1 MIKRLFFFIMTL
13 ALLLSACTDND
24 SFTTDRSHRLTF
36 QSDTIRLD
44 TLFSAVPSVTYG
56 FWVHNHS
63 GDGVRISTVRLEH
76 GNQTGFR
83 VNVDGSFLNPVA
95 QDLEVR
101 QGDSLLVFIEI
112 TSRENG
118 LLEPQLVEDNL
129 LFTLESGV
137 EQRVNL
143 RTWSWDAE
151 KLTDLV
157 VDHDMTIESERPV
170 VVYGSGISV
179 AEGAVL
185 TLRNTQFF
193 FHDEAGLQVKG
204 QLVAEDC
211 LFRGDRLDHMFSY
224 LPYDRVSGQW
234 RGISVQDEGSYC
246 TMTRCEV
253 RNAWDAIRADSTR
266 VELYDCVLHN
276 NRGYGLYAANSDVVL
291 SHCQL
296 SNAEGDCLS
305 LHGSTAQVDHCT
317 LAQFYPFVGGRGAA
331 LRFAAADRP
340 LSLQCSNTLVT
351 GYEDDVLMGTERDG
365 ETVSYRFVNCV
376 LRTPEVDDAEAFQD
390 IIWEKSTDEVQG
402 KQHFLVVD
410 EENLYYDFRLDT
422 LSTALKHDIGRI
434 TQTE

>member
-13 ALLLSACTDND
+13 ALLLSACTNND

-101 QGDSLLVFIEI
+101 QGDSLLVFVEI

-185 TLRNTQFF
+185 TLRNTQLF
-193 FHDEAGLQVKG
+193 FHDDAGLQVKG

-291 SHCQL
+291 SNCQL

-340 LSLQCSNTLVT
+340 LSLQCANTLVT
-351 GYEDDVLMGTERDG
+351 GYEDDVLMGTERNG

-376 LRTPEVDDAEAFQD
+376 LRTPEVDDVEAFQD

>member
-1 MIKRLFFFIMTL
+1 MTL
-13 ALLLSACTDND
+13 ALLLSACTNND

-101 QGDSLLVFIEI
+101 QGDSLLVFVEI

-170 VVYGSGISV
+170 
-179 AEGAVL
+179 
-185 TLRNTQFF
+185 
-193 FHDEAGLQVKG
+193 GLW
-204 QLVAEDC
+204 
-211 LFRGDRLDHMFSY
+211 
-224 LPYDRVSGQW
+224 QW
-234 RGISVQDEGSYC
+234 
-246 TMTRCEV
+246 
-253 RNAWDAIRADSTR
+253 
-266 VELYDCVLHN
+266 H
-276 NRGYGLYAANSDVVL
+276 
-291 SHCQL
+291 
-296 SNAEGDCLS
+296 
-305 LHGSTAQVDHCT
+305 
-317 LAQFYPFVGGRGAA
+317 
-331 LRFAAADRP
+331 
-340 LSLQCSNTLVT
+340 QC
-351 GYEDDVLMGTERDG
+351 G
-365 ETVSYRFVNCV
+365 
-376 LRTPEVDDAEAFQD
+376 
-390 IIWEKSTDEVQG
+390 
-402 KQHFLVVD
+402 
-410 EENLYYDFRLDT
+410 
-422 LSTALKHDIGRI
+422 
-434 TQTE
+434 